1 MTAHL
6 VVRIRPGGVLV
17 ARGSSVVVTA
27 ARPAPQVLA
36 LDAGRRFLVLAG
48 LQGPKGSDGLDGV
61 QISQAPDNRLELK
74 PDGLYV
80 RDDLTPDPLAYYILA
95 KG

>member
-6 VVRIRPGGVLV
+6 VVRSRPGGVLV
-17 ARGSSVVVTA
+17 ARGSSLVVTA
-27 ARPAPQVLA
+27 ARAAPQVLA

-61 QISQAPDNRLELK
+61 QVSQEPDNRLELK

-80 RDDLTPDPLAYYILA
+80 ADGFVPDPLAYYILA

>member
-6 VVRIRPGGVLV
+6 VVRSRPGSVLV
-17 ARGSSVVVTA
+17 ARSSSVVVTA
-27 ARPAPQVLA
+27 ARSAPQVLA

-61 QISQAPDNRLELK
+61 QVSQEPDNRLELK

-80 RDDLTPDPLAYYILA
+80 ADGFVPDPLAYYILA

>member
-1 MTAHL
+1 MDNAPAVVVHATSFVVVVEPAQL
-6 VVRIRPGGVLV
+6 VAQVLV
-17 ARGSSVVVTA
+17 EGRQGLPGPPGVGA
-27 ARPAPQVLA
+27 A
-36 LDAGRRFLVLAG
+36 
-48 LQGPKGSDGLDGV
+48 

>member
-6 VVRIRPGGVLV
+6 VVRSRPGGVLV

-27 ARPAPQVLA
+27 ARSAPQVLA

-48 LQGPKGSDGLDGV
+48 LQGPPGRDGV
-61 QISQAPDNRLELK
+61 DGASLSPDAGNQLESR
-74 PDGLYV
+74 PNGLYV
-80 RDDLTPDPLAYYILA
+80 APVSWAEQTW
-95 KG
+95 